1 MNADTL
7 VDTNIIVY
15 AFDRDEP
22 EKRKKALAAVLALQ
36 NEGSATISN
45 QILAEVF
52 SVLSG
57 KKTVPLEEAETIIQ
71 LFAASP
77 AWKKVAYTERTVV
90 RAAAIKKLYGAP
102 FWDALIAATIE
113 EQNISLLLTE
123 NTKHFARI
131 PFVQAKSPFV

>member
-57 KKTVPLEEAETIIQ
+57 KKTFPTSNLGW
-71 LFAASP
+71 S
-77 AWKKVAYTERTVV
+77 
-90 RAAAIKKLYGAP
+90 
-102 FWDALIAATIE
+102 DLILS
-113 EQNISLLLTE
+113 SLLSYWCNPRNVVSL
-123 NTKHFARI
+123 
-131 PFVQAKSPFV
+131 